1 MKFVADRA
9 VYCPSPVRQEPPSQ
23 KVSYPYC
30 YCHNCQNPR
39 GPLSLKYVVLILGWN
54 IPQSSWTFLADF
66 WGVTASCRSLLAGD
80 VPEGRLGKRPT
91 GMRRGAIIWRIT
103 RKHTI
108 FGISNN
114 CFCVIFSGELFLC
127 STFSCFSNNEN
138 VSLSMILLSKSQGV
152 CIFVFMFLSTNP
164 VKTQISYPNHP

>member
-1 MKFVADRA
+1 MLSGNIIFLLRTWNSLQTKLFF
-9 VYCPSPVRQEPPSQ
+9 CPSPVQQEPPSQ

-39 GPLSLKYVVLILGWN
+39 GPLSLKYVVVISGWN
-54 IPQSSWTFLADF
+54 IPQPSWTFLADF

-114 CFCVIFSGELFLC
+114 CFCYFLRW
-127 STFSCFSNNEN
+127 TFSLFY
-138 VSLSMILLSKSQGV
+138 
-152 CIFVFMFLSTNP
+152 FFLFFQQRKRVIVNDSF
-164 VKTQISYPNHP
+164 K